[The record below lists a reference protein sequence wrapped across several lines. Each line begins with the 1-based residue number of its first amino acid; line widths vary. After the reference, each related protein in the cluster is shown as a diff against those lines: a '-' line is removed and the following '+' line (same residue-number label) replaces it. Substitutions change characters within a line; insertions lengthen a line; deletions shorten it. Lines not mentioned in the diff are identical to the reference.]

1 MTTKNFVREYFYQN
15 PISQLSLIV
24 SRFDAADRLTELSG
38 NPKNH
43 EHKIDSILPPSD
55 SKSSGSCSLARII
68 SLSTQILKH
77 IPDYGHRELLIV
89 FSSLRSCDPPH
100 PYDIQSMLKLAI
112 SQKIRISVICLV
124 AEIYVCKKL
133 ALETGG
139 TFSVAK
145 DGYHLS
151 MLLMSHTTPAPE
163 LRNKSTK
170 TTQFVYMGF
179 PKRTFDNAPVYG
191 YDGKQQALF
200 SAAYTCPRCYTRT
213 SEIPSQC
220 NVCQI
225 QLYSSSHIAKSYH
238 HLFPVQNFIE
248 LSVTLEKI
256 DGKDK
261 LLAIYNDKGEEKKSY
276 YIKYCNGCLDM
287 FPNDTEIA
295 FRCQNCQKTY
305 CVSCDL
311 FIHEHLHQCPNC

>member
-1 MTTKNFVREYFYQN
+1 
-15 PISQLSLIV
+15 
-24 SRFDAADRLTELSG
+24 
-38 NPKNH
+38 
-43 EHKIDSILPPSD
+43 
-55 SKSSGSCSLARII
+55 
-68 SLSTQILKH
+68 
-77 IPDYGHRELLIV
+77 
-89 FSSLRSCDPPH
+89 
-100 PYDIQSMLKLAI
+100 
-112 SQKIRISVICLV
+112 
-124 AEIYVCKKL
+124 
-133 ALETGG
+133 
-139 TFSVAK
+139 
-145 DGYHLS
+145 
-151 MLLMSHTTPAPE
+151 
-163 LRNKSTK
+163 
-170 TTQFVYMGF
+170 MGF

-248 LSVTLEKI
+248 LSVTLENI

-276 YIKYCNGCLDM
+276 YIKYCNGCLDK

>member
-77 IPDYGHRELLIV
+77 IPDYGHRELLII

-100 PYDIQSMLKLAI
+100 PYDIQSMLKIAI
-112 SQKIRISVICLV
+112 AQKIRISVICLV

-248 LSVTLEKI
+248 LSVTLENI

-261 LLAIYNDKGEEKKSY
+261 LLAMCNDKGEEKKNY
-276 YIKYCNGCLDM
+276 HIKYCNGCLDM